1 MLNFMSGI
9 CIFIVYKKDYEK
21 MSSYKFLIKQIL
33 LLFVIISC
41 YDLNAQPFINEIKA
55 FRKADSTS
63 MPPKNAILLVGSSSF
78 TIWKDVQDYFPSNT
92 MFNRGFGGSSLT
104 DVIYY
109 ANDVLLKYK
118 PKQIIIYCG
127 ENDIAGSSSV
137 TADTVFERFKT
148 LYTIIRSKFKKV
160 PIAFISMKPSPSR
173 EKYVETMQK
182 GNTLIKSFMEQ
193 QKRCSY
199 IDVYSSMLDANGKV
213 LTHIFLSDKLH
224 MNAEGYK
231 IWQGAIAPYLVH

>member
-1 MLNFMSGI
+1 M
-9 CIFIVYKKDYEK
+9 
-21 MSSYKFLIKQIL
+21 IKQIL

-41 YDLNAQPFINEIKA
+41 YAANAQPFINEIKA
-55 FRKADSTS
+55 FRKTDSITT
-63 MPPKNAILLVGSSSF
+63 PPKNAVLLIGSSSF
-78 TIWKDVQDYFPSNT
+78 TKWKDVQDYFPAHT
-92 MFNRGFGGSSLT
+92 MLNRGFGGSSLT

-109 ANDVLLKYK
+109 ANDVILKYN

-137 TADTVFERFKT
+137 TADTVLERFKT
-148 LYTIIRSKFKKV
+148 LYAIIRSKFKKV

-173 EKYVETMQK
+173 EKYLETMQK
-182 GNTLIKSFMEQ
+182 GNAMIKSFMEHE
-193 QKRCSY
+193 KKSSY
-199 IDVYSSMLDANGKV
+199 IDVYSSMLDANGKI

-231 IWQGAIAPYLVH
+231 IWQGVIAPYLVK

>member
-1 MLNFMSGI
+1 M
-9 CIFIVYKKDYEK
+9 KKL
-21 MSSYKFLIKQIL
+21 SSYKFLIKQIL

-41 YDLNAQPFINEIKA
+41 YAANAQPFINEIKA
-55 FRKADSTS
+55 FRKTDSITT
-63 MPPKNAILLVGSSSF
+63 PPKNAVLLIGSSSF
-78 TIWKDVQDYFPSNT
+78 TKWKDVQDYFPAHT
-92 MFNRGFGGSSLT
+92 MLNRGFGGSSLT

-109 ANDVLLKYK
+109 ANDVILKYN

-137 TADTVFERFKT
+137 TADTVLERFKT
-148 LYTIIRSKFKKV
+148 LYAIIRSKFKKV

-173 EKYVETMQK
+173 EKYLETMQK
-182 GNTLIKSFMEQ
+182 GNAMIKSFMEHE
-193 QKRCSY
+193 KKSSY
-199 IDVYSSMLDANGKV
+199 IDVYSSMLDANGKI

-231 IWQGAIAPYLVH
+231 IWQGVIAPYLVK